1 MKKFLSVLIIAIL
14 TVVSFASCGTNTGE
28 PETSAT
34 PVTTEES
41 FTPADFKIGALKG
54 PTGMGIS
61 KLMDESEKNTYRNN
75 YSVELF
81 SAPTDVT
88 ALLLKG
94 ELDIAA
100 VPTNLAATLYNKSE
114 GKIQL
119 LALNTLGVLYVLE
132 KGDTVRSIK
141 DLEGKK
147 IYSSGQASTPEY
159 ALNYVLKANNVNC
172 EVEYYATHA
181 ELATHALAGDAD
193 IILIPEP
200 QVSTILS
207 KNSDFRIAVDFNEAW
222 NDACEN
228 KAIFSM
234 GCLAVRK
241 EFATENK
248 QALEEF
254 IKDYTAS
261 VEFVNNNAKEVS
273 EIIAKYEIVASAS
286 IAEKAIPNCKMVTV
300 TGEEMKTKTA
310 TYLQIL
316 FDSDPTSIGG
326 ALPSED
332 FYY

>member
-1 MKKFLSVLIIAIL
+1 MKKFLSILIISVL
-14 TVVSFASCGTNTGE
+14 TAVSFASCGTNNNLPTVS
-28 PETSAT
+28 ETPIS
-34 PVTTEES
+34 TEES
-41 FTPADFKIGALKG
+41 FAPADFKIGALKG

-61 KLMDESEKNTYRNN
+61 KLMAESENKPYRNN

-132 KGDTVRSIK
+132 KGDTVHSVK

-159 ALNYVLKANNVNC
+159 ALNYVLKANNVKC

-222 NDACEN
+222 NEACDN

-241 EFATENK
+241 EFAENNR

-254 IKDYTAS
+254 VKDYTES
-261 VEFVNNNAKEVS
+261 VEFVNNNAKEAS
-273 EIIAKYEIVASAS
+273 EIIAKYEIVASAAV
-286 IAEKAIPNCKMVTV
+286 AEKAIPNCKMVTV

-316 FDSDPTSIGG
+316 FDSDPKSIGG
-326 ALPSED
+326 ALPGED